1 MSSPELGPVDLMGL
15 STCSAEM
22 TDPFCVGGGRRL
34 PGSSKS
40 GPGKDGG
47 RNEVRLPMLHD
58 PPKLGLPVVRGGQTA
73 PSQAPLCFDPG
84 SPASDR
90 TEGKKKGRPKAENQ
104 ALRDIPV
111 SSPRAGWGS
120 CRVCGGAHCLARPA
134 CCVSSAEPSARIHW
148 LLRVRGLRETAW
160 GPAGPVRG
168 SCRPGDSAES
178 GAGQQR
184 PGWLQGQQPGLSHAQ
199 LSLMNQW
206 KDEFKAHSRVKC
218 PNAGCWLEFPSI
230 YGLKYH
236 YQRCQGVRGCGLG
249 KGRPGAHPALAVG
262 LGVST
267 PALSTQGAISERL
280 TFPCPF
286 CEAAFT
292 SKTQLEKHRI
302 WNHMDRPLPA
312 PKPGPV
318 SRPVTVSRPVGVS
331 KPIGVS
337 KPVTISKPIGI
348 SKPVTV
354 SRPVPVT
361 KPVTVSRPVPVTK
374 PVMASRPV
382 PVTKA
387 VPVTRPVP
395 VNKPIPVTKSV
406 PIAKPVTVNKPVPV
420 TKPVTINKPVSV
432 TKLVTVTKPVPVA
445 KPVTVSRPIV
455 VSKPVTVSRPIAIS
469 RHTPPCKMVL
479 LTKSENKAPRA
490 AGRSSG
496 KKRAAD
502 GLDACPLPPKQA
514 RPENGEYGPSTT
526 DQSSAFPLS
535 TDPSS
540 SPLSLGSRPLGGK
553 EAPRA
558 AGPVSLPEEGA
569 ERTKHSKTRAGGGGR
584 AGAAASRPEPPDGY
598 LTRAFVLCFLSPE
611 SGRKQKTPKKFTG
624 EQPSISGTF
633 GLKGE
638 AWTSRAPVGPSTRG
652 GRALSLHLPLPRVHV
667 GLAKAEDK
675 ARIHRAKKQ
684 EGPVPEEAR
693 KKGPAP
699 TSAVSKEVPAPV
711 AHPAPGGPEE
721 QWQRAIHERGEA
733 VCPTCNVV
741 TRKTLVGLKKHMEVC
756 QKVRLPPVP
765 GRGGGP
771 GPAAHKRARLQLQ
784 DALKCQ
790 HCRKQFKSK
799 AGLNYHTMAEHS
811 AKPSDAEASEGSEQ
825 ERRERLRK
833 VLKQMG
839 RLRCPQEVSG
849 PAGAGARRDGARRAP
864 ATHLPP
870 APQGCGAAFS
880 SLMGYQYHQR
890 RCGKPPCEVET
901 PSFPCTHCGKTYR
914 SKAGHDYHVRS
925 EHAAPPPEEPA
936 DKAPEAEDLLG
947 VERTPSGRIRR
958 TSAQVAVFHLQ
969 EIAEDE
975 LARDWTKRRM
985 KDDLVP
991 ETARLNYTRPGLPVL
1006 NPQLLEE
1013 WKNEVK
1019 EKGHV
1024 NCPNDCCEAVYSSV
1038 SGLKAHLA
1046 GCSKV
1051 SVQALPA
1058 ARRACLVLPAAPQR
1072 SAHTGCAPLPLWGQG
1087 QRSPGR
1093 SPPPALAVSH
1103 SVSGGSACGGC
1114 SSVPGQPDLGLGASG
1129 GGQPPG
1135 AGLPCAFQ
1143 GDHLVGKYCC
1153 LLCPKEFSS
1162 ESGVKYHILKAHA
1175 ENWFRTSADP
1185 PPRHKGPD
1193 SLVPRKEKSPAGGK
1207 KRGRKPKERPPEDP
1221 APGTPPHRDDWP
1233 PGGRDKGARGSAG
1246 RKVGAGKAPE
1256 K

>member
-1 MSSPELGPVDLMGL
+1 
-15 STCSAEM
+15 M

-34 PGSSKS
+34 PGSTKS

-47 RNEVRLPMLHD
+47 RNEVRLPVLHD
-58 PPKLGLPVVRGGQTA
+58 PPKLGMPVARGGQTVS
-73 PSQAPLCFDPG
+73 SQAPLCFDPG

-104 ALRDIPV
+104 ALRDIP
-111 SSPRAGWGS
+111 
-120 CRVCGGAHCLARPA
+120 
-134 CCVSSAEPSARIHW
+134 
-148 LLRVRGLRETAW
+148 
-160 GPAGPVRG
+160 
-168 SCRPGDSAES
+168 
-178 GAGQQR
+178 
-184 PGWLQGQQPGLSHAQ
+184 

-218 PNAGCWLEFPSI
+218 PNSGCWLEFPSI

-236 YQRCQGVRGCGLG
+236 YQRCQG
-249 KGRPGAHPALAVG
+249 
-262 LGVST
+262 
-267 PALSTQGAISERL
+267 GAIPERL

-302 WNHMDRPLPA
+302 WNHTDRPLPV

-318 SRPVTVSRPVGVS
+318 SRPVSVSRPVGVS

-337 KPVTISKPIGI
+337 KPVTIGKPVGVSKPIGI

-361 KPVTVSRPVPVTK
+361 KAVTVSRPVPVTKAVTVSRPVPVTK
-374 PVMASRPV
+374 PVTLNRPV
-382 PVTKA
+382 PVTK
-387 VPVTRPVP
+387 
-395 VNKPIPVTKSV
+395 S
-406 PIAKPVTVNKPVPV
+406 VPV
-420 TKPVTINKPVSV
+420 TKPVAINKPVPM
-432 TKLVTVTKPVPVA
+432 TKLVTVTKPVPVT
-445 KPVTVSRPIV
+445 KPG
-455 VSKPVTVSRPIAIS
+455 TVSRPIAIS
-469 RHTPPCKMVL
+469 RHTPSCKMVL
-479 LTKSENKAPRA
+479 LTKSENKARA
-490 AGRSSG
+490 TGRSSG

-502 GLDACPLPPKQA
+502 SPDACPILPKQA

-526 DQSSAFPLS
+526 GHSSAFPLS
-535 TDPSS
+535 TDPSG
-540 SPLSLGSRPLGGK
+540 SPLSLGSRLLGSK

-558 AGPVSLPEEGA
+558 SGPMSPPEEGA
-569 ERTKHSKTRAGGGGR
+569 ERSKHR
-584 AGAAASRPEPPDGY
+584 
-598 LTRAFVLCFLSPE
+598 
-611 SGRKQKTPKKFTG
+611 RKQKTPKKFTG

-633 GLKGE
+633 GLKGL
-638 AWTSRAPVGPSTRG
+638 G
-652 GRALSLHLPLPRVHV
+652 
-667 GLAKAEDK
+667 KAEDK
-675 ARIHRAKKQ
+675 SRMHRAKKQ
-684 EGPVPEEAR
+684 EGPGPEDVR
-693 KKGPAP
+693 KKVLAPAS
-699 TSAVSKEVPAPV
+699 TVSKDVQAPA
-711 AHPAPGGPEE
+711 AHAAPGGPEE

-756 QKVRLPPVP
+756 QK
-765 GRGGGP
+765 
-771 GPAAHKRARLQLQ
+771 LQ

-825 ERRERLRK
+825 EERERLRK

-839 RLRCPQEVSG
+839 RLRCPQE
-849 PAGAGARRDGARRAP
+849 
-864 ATHLPP
+864 
-870 APQGCGAAFS
+870 GCGAAFS

-890 RCGKPPCEVET
+890 RCGKPPCEVDS

-914 SKAGHDYHVRS
+914 SKAGHDYHMRS
-925 EHAAPPPEEPA
+925 EHTAPPPEEPE
-936 DKAPEAEDLLG
+936 DKPPETEDLLG
-947 VERTPSGRIRR
+947 VERTPSGRVRR

-975 LARDWTKRRM
+975 LARDWTKRRV

-991 ETARLNYTRPGLPVL
+991 ETARLNYTRPGLPTL
-1006 NPQLLEE
+1006 NPQLLEA

-1024 NCPNDCCEAVYSSV
+1024 NCPNDCCEAIYSSV

-1046 GCSKV
+1046 SCSK
-1051 SVQALPA
+1051 
-1058 ARRACLVLPAAPQR
+1058 
-1072 SAHTGCAPLPLWGQG
+1072 
-1087 QRSPGR
+1087 
-1093 SPPPALAVSH
+1093 
-1103 SVSGGSACGGC
+1103 
-1114 SSVPGQPDLGLGASG
+1114 
-1129 GGQPPG
+1129 
-1135 AGLPCAFQ
+1135 

-1162 ESGVKYHILKAHA
+1162 ESGVKYHILKTHA

-1185 PPRHKGPD
+1185 LPKHRSQD
-1193 SLVPRKEKSPAGGK
+1193 SLVPKKEEKKSLAGGK
-1207 KRGRKPKERPPEDP
+1207 KRGRKPKERTPEEP
-1221 APGTPPHRDDWP
+1221 APKMPPRRDDWP
-1233 PGGRDKGARGSAG
+1233 PGGRDKGARGSTS
-1246 RKVGAGKAPE
+1246 RKVGASKAPE

>member
-1 MSSPELGPVDLMGL
+1 MHDSPHSLGSCVWRQREPPR
-15 STCSAEM
+15 AEM

-58 PPKLGLPVVRGGQTA
+58 PPKLGLPAVRGGQTM
-73 PSQAPLCFDPG
+73 SGQAPLCFDLG
-84 SPASDR
+84 SPAGDR

-104 ALRDIPV
+104 ALRDIP
-111 SSPRAGWGS
+111 
-120 CRVCGGAHCLARPA
+120 
-134 CCVSSAEPSARIHW
+134 
-148 LLRVRGLRETAW
+148 
-160 GPAGPVRG
+160 
-168 SCRPGDSAES
+168 
-178 GAGQQR
+178 
-184 PGWLQGQQPGLSHAQ
+184 

-218 PNAGCWLEFPSI
+218 PNSGCWLEFPSI

-236 YQRCQGVRGCGLG
+236 YQRCQG
-249 KGRPGAHPALAVG
+249 
-262 LGVST
+262 
-267 PALSTQGAISERL
+267 GAISERL

-374 PVMASRPV
+374 PVTVSRPV

-387 VPVTRPVP
+387 VPVARPVP
-395 VNKPIPVTKSV
+395 VTKPIPVTKSV
-406 PIAKPVTVNKPVPV
+406 PIAKPVTVA
-420 TKPVTINKPVSV
+420 
-432 TKLVTVTKPVPVA
+432 KPVPVA
-445 KPVTVSRPIV
+445 KPVTINKPVPMTKLVPVTKPVPVSRPIV
-455 VSKPVTVSRPIAIS
+455 VSKPVPVSRPVAIS
-469 RHTPPCKMVL
+469 RHAAPCKMVL

-490 AGRSSG
+490 SGKSSG

-502 GLDACPLPPKQA
+502 SLDAGPIPPKQA
-514 RPENGEYGPSTT
+514 RPESGEYGPSTT
-526 DQSSAFPLS
+526 GQSSAFQLS

-540 SPLSLGSRPLGGK
+540 GSLSPGSWPLGGK

-558 AGPVSLPEEGA
+558 ADPVAPPEEGA
-569 ERTKHSKTRAGGGGR
+569 ERTRHR
-584 AGAAASRPEPPDGY
+584 
-598 LTRAFVLCFLSPE
+598 
-611 SGRKQKTPKKFTG
+611 RKQKTPKKFTG

-633 GLKGE
+633 GLKG
-638 AWTSRAPVGPSTRG
+638 
-652 GRALSLHLPLPRVHV
+652 
-667 GLAKAEDK
+667 LAKAEDK
-675 ARIHRAKKQ
+675 SRIHRAKKQ
-684 EGPVPEEAR
+684 EGPAPEDMR
-693 KKGPAP
+693 KKVPAP
-699 TSAVSKEVPAPV
+699 TSAVSKEVPAPM
-711 AHPAPGGPEE
+711 AHPAPGGGCRVAGHWPGGPEE

-733 VCPTCNVV
+733 VCPTCSVV

-756 QKVRLPPVP
+756 QK
-765 GRGGGP
+765 
-771 GPAAHKRARLQLQ
+771 LQ

-825 ERRERLRK
+825 EERERLRK

-839 RLRCPQEVSG
+839 RLRCPQE
-849 PAGAGARRDGARRAP
+849 
-864 ATHLPP
+864 
-870 APQGCGAAFS
+870 GCGAAFS

-890 RCGKPPCEVET
+890 RCGKPPCEVES

-925 EHAAPPPEEPA
+925 EHSAPPPEEPT
-936 DKAPEAEDLLG
+936 DKAPEAVDLLG

-1006 NPQLLEE
+1006 NPQLLEA

-1019 EKGHV
+1019 DRGHV
-1024 NCPNDCCEAVYSSV
+1024 NCPNDCCEAIYSSV

-1046 GCSKV
+1046 SCSK
-1051 SVQALPA
+1051 
-1058 ARRACLVLPAAPQR
+1058 
-1072 SAHTGCAPLPLWGQG
+1072 
-1087 QRSPGR
+1087 
-1093 SPPPALAVSH
+1093 
-1103 SVSGGSACGGC
+1103 
-1114 SSVPGQPDLGLGASG
+1114 
-1129 GGQPPG
+1129 
-1135 AGLPCAFQ
+1135 

-1162 ESGVKYHILKAHA
+1162 ESGVKYHILKTHA

-1185 PPRHKGPD
+1185 PPRHKGRD
-1193 SLVPRKEKSPAGGK
+1193 SPVPKKERKSLASGGK
-1207 KRGRKPKERPPEDP
+1207 KRGRKPKDRPPEES
-1221 APGTPPHRDDWP
+1221 APRTSPRRDDWP
-1233 PGGRDKGARGSAG
+1233 PGGRDKGARSSTG

>member
-1 MSSPELGPVDLMGL
+1 
-15 STCSAEM
+15 M
-22 TDPFCVGGGRRL
+22 TDPFCVGGSRRL
-34 PGSSKS
+34 PGSTKS

-47 RNEVRLPMLHD
+47 RNEVRLPVLHD
-58 PPKLGLPVVRGGQTA
+58 PPKLGMPVVRGGQTV
-73 PSQAPLCFDPG
+73 PSQGPLCFDPG

-104 ALRDIPV
+104 ALRDIP
-111 SSPRAGWGS
+111 
-120 CRVCGGAHCLARPA
+120 
-134 CCVSSAEPSARIHW
+134 
-148 LLRVRGLRETAW
+148 
-160 GPAGPVRG
+160 
-168 SCRPGDSAES
+168 
-178 GAGQQR
+178 
-184 PGWLQGQQPGLSHAQ
+184 

-218 PNAGCWLEFPSI
+218 PNSGCWLEFPSI

-236 YQRCQGVRGCGLG
+236 YQRCQG
-249 KGRPGAHPALAVG
+249 
-262 LGVST
+262 
-267 PALSTQGAISERL
+267 GAISERL

-318 SRPVTVSRPVGVS
+318 SRPVTISRPVGVS

-337 KPVTISKPIGI
+337 KPVTIGKPVGVSKPIGI

-354 SRPVPVT
+354 NRPVPVTKAVTVSRPVPVT
-361 KPVTVSRPVPVTK
+361 KAVTVSRPVPVTK
-374 PVMASRPV
+374 PIPVTKSVPVTKPV

-387 VPVTRPVP
+387 VSL
-395 VNKPIPVTKSV
+395 NKPVPVTKS
-406 PIAKPVTVNKPVPV
+406 VPV
-420 TKPVTINKPVSV
+420 TKPVTINKPVPM

-479 LTKSENKAPRA
+479 LTKSENKTPRA

-502 GLDACPLPPKQA
+502 SLDACPILPKQA
-514 RPENGEYGPSTT
+514 RPENGEYGSSTT
-526 DQSSAFPLS
+526 GHTSAFQLS

-540 SPLSLGSRPLGGK
+540 SPLSLGSRPLGSK

-558 AGPVSLPEEGA
+558 TGPVSPPEEGT
-569 ERTKHSKTRAGGGGR
+569 ERTKHR
-584 AGAAASRPEPPDGY
+584 
-598 LTRAFVLCFLSPE
+598 
-611 SGRKQKTPKKFTG
+611 RKQKTPKKFTG

-633 GLKGE
+633 GLKG
-638 AWTSRAPVGPSTRG
+638 
-652 GRALSLHLPLPRVHV
+652 
-667 GLAKAEDK
+667 LAKAEDK
-675 ARIHRAKKQ
+675 SRMHRAKKQ
-684 EGPVPEEAR
+684 EGPGPEDVR
-693 KKGPAP
+693 KKVLAPAS
-699 TSAVSKEVPAPV
+699 TVSKEVPAPT

-756 QKVRLPPVP
+756 QKVRLP
-765 GRGGGP
+765 RGPRRGSAQNQLLMTG
-771 GPAAHKRARLQLQ
+771 ACLQLQ

-825 ERRERLRK
+825 EERERLRK

-839 RLRCPQEVSG
+839 RLRCPQE
-849 PAGAGARRDGARRAP
+849 
-864 ATHLPP
+864 
-870 APQGCGAAFS
+870 GCGAAFS

-890 RCGKPPCEVET
+890 RCGKPPCEVDS

-914 SKAGHDYHVRS
+914 SKAGHDYHMRS
-925 EHAAPPPEEPA
+925 EHTAPPSEEPE
-936 DKAPEAEDLLG
+936 DKPPETEDLLG

-975 LARDWTKRRM
+975 LARDWTKRRV

-991 ETARLNYTRPGLPVL
+991 ETARLNYTRPGLPTL
-1006 NPQLLEE
+1006 NPQLLEA

-1024 NCPNDCCEAVYSSV
+1024 NCPNDCCEAIYSSV

-1046 GCSKV
+1046 SCSK
-1051 SVQALPA
+1051 
-1058 ARRACLVLPAAPQR
+1058 
-1072 SAHTGCAPLPLWGQG
+1072 
-1087 QRSPGR
+1087 
-1093 SPPPALAVSH
+1093 
-1103 SVSGGSACGGC
+1103 
-1114 SSVPGQPDLGLGASG
+1114 
-1129 GGQPPG
+1129 
-1135 AGLPCAFQ
+1135 

-1162 ESGVKYHILKAHA
+1162 ESGVKYHILKTHA

-1185 PPRHKGPD
+1185 LPKQRSQD
-1193 SLVPRKEKSPAGGK
+1193 SLAPKKEEKKRLAGGK
-1207 KRGRKPKERPPEDP
+1207 KRGRKPKERTPEEP
-1221 APGTPPHRDDWP
+1221 APKTPPRRDDWP
-1233 PGGRDKGARGSAG
+1233 PGGKDRGARVPTG
-1246 RKVGAGKAPE
+1246 RKVGASKAPE